1 MQLLEDVLHEGI
13 VFSFRF
19 VRPGNPFQKTNIIL
33 KHSRYRD
40 VGMADILL
48 SVSQVGRGRG

>member
-13 VFSFRF
+13 VFLFRF

-33 KHSRYRD
+33 KHSLYRD